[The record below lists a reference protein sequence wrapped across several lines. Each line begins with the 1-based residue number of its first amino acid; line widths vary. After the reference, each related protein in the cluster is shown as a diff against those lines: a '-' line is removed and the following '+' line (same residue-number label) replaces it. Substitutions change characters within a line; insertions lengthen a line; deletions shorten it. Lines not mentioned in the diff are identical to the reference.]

1 MKRPEG
7 EDAKKQAARV
17 MGRLMRAGFSAGAIF
32 KILREWD
39 LEVDEV
45 EDSPAEEEY

>member
-1 MKRPEG
+1 
-7 EDAKKQAARV
+7 
-17 MGRLMRAGFSAGAIF
+17 MRAGFSAGAIF